1 MILAKVKQMYEY
13 HPYIR
18 KKVRS
23 FFRPFSRI
31 SSVSSAPADC
41 FFAGFQSDCKRG
53 EIEFSLN
60 MERKHT
66 TYLVIHM
73 NVLLEETMRVITLIK
88 RLLKFRD
95 RDKSSL
101 E

>member
-1 MILAKVKQMYEY
+1 MK
-13 HPYIR
+13 
-18 KKVRS
+18 
-23 FFRPFSRI
+23 
-31 SSVSSAPADC
+31 
-41 FFAGFQSDCKRG
+41 
-53 EIEFSLN
+53 

-66 TYLVIHM
+66 TYPVIHM

-95 RDKSSL
+95 RDKRSL

>member
-1 MILAKVKQMYEY
+1 MT
-13 HPYIR
+13 
-18 KKVRS
+18 
-23 FFRPFSRI
+23 
-31 SSVSSAPADC
+31 SAPADC

-60 MERKHT
+60 MERKHI